1 MVPAVRSLGPAAV
14 PLVSVALPFLAPY
27 SNHAGGASST
37 FLVTAYDDG
46 GMCATRTLLALPSE
60 PQALASCVFH
70 FWTLLSFLSFC
81 VCVCVIWQT
90 LPVLAAYGCF
100 EYGVDPSTMQHYRGR
115 RGVPGWGT
123 LTMAG
128 IEED

>member
-1 MVPAVRSLGPAAV
+1 VVPAVRSLGPAAV

-37 FLVTAYDDG
+37 FLVTSYDDG

-70 FWTLLSFLSFC
+70 FWAFSFFLLSSFFLLFC
-81 VCVCVIWQT
+81 VCY
-90 LPVLAAYGCF
+90 LANSARTSCLRLLHA
-100 EYGVDPSTMQHYRGR
+100 S
-115 RGVPGWGT
+115 T

-128 IEED
+128 VG